1 MNNNP
6 LIESI
11 DPLEVTTINTIEKS
25 STIQPQNLDDF
36 IDQTLIKFTD
46 AVSFNS
52 ISRSPEIPANLVQA
66 MQELIQIIAHL
77 RSPNG
82 AWPTNLPQTPENLI
96 PYVIEEV
103 SEVLTAYRGITNGEY
118 FTSSPS
124 PASPAPPA
132 PPAPLLQPPVILFLN
147 TFVSQLLWNLSQTS
161 YQFMRLLTGINAEIL
176 LPNQDW
182 TPGKL
187 RLVASLIIKT
197 EKLQSAIDLATS
209 FFPPPFIPTEA
220 YIQSNDCD
228 LCQHPLEVQS
238 LLKQITH
245 HLQDN
250 LHQIN
255 FLTNPINTEIFYP
268 KSQWEPSQINIEIG
282 FQFIP
287 DLETSK
293 VSPLYYSWEDDQTE
307 DDFLKTNT
315 PIQDVEYSILASV
328 SQASLLKTQ
337 IRLTD
342 PGIIQP
348 YIQSQIQ
355 NYGLHWLKQ
364 QKQSHNLNLSAK
376 TISIPDLQA
385 EQSSF
390 IDLIQIADELVDI
403 IYSPQSPSSLMR
415 LQPEI
420 PLIELSLRLLWQM
433 VKSSYN
439 IMQLISGIKAKV
451 LQPGLVWETGHLRLL
466 AVLNAEFQ
474 NDSWEVDIASSQP
487 LQFDV
492 NLLIPS
498 SIIQSDSHEW
508 CRFPQLIEFLKLQ
521 IINLLET
528 TPELKSWI
536 KGVKIDWGNSQEN
549 LKLSIPWKSGFAQLS
564 FDFEWIP
571 DQLSTKNQF

>member
-6 LIESI
+6 LIGSI
-11 DPLEVTTINTIEKS
+11 DSIEVTTINTIEKS
-25 STIQPQNLDDF
+25 STTQPQKLDDF
-36 IDQTLIKFTD
+36 LDQTLIKFID
-46 AVSFNS
+46 SVSFNS
-52 ISRSPEIPANLVQA
+52 ISHSPEIPANLVQA

-82 AWPTNLPQTPENLI
+82 AWPSNLPQTPENLI

-103 SEVLTAYRGITNGEY
+103 SEVLTAYQAHSVS
-118 FTSSPS
+118 TSEIFPNSS
-124 PASPAPPA
+124 DQKDSNI
-132 PPAPLLQPPVILFLN
+132 QPPVILFLS
-147 TFVSQLLWNLSQTS
+147 TLVPQLLWNLSQTS

-197 EKLQSAIDLATS
+197 EDLQNSIDLATS

-220 YIQSNDCD
+220 YVQSNECS

-238 LLKQITH
+238 LLTQITH
-245 HLQDN
+245 HIQDN
-250 LHQIN
+250 FNQID
-255 FLTNPINTEIFYP
+255 FLTDPVNTEIIYP
-268 KSQWEPSQINIEIG
+268 KSQWEPSQIHIKMG
-282 FQFIP
+282 FQFISDP
-287 DLETSK
+287 ETSE
-293 VSPLYYSWEDDQTE
+293 VSPFCYSLENDQKDE
-307 DDFLKTNT
+307 EFFIPT

-348 YIQSQIQ
+348 YIQNQIQ

-364 QKQSHNLNLSAK
+364 QKQSHNLNLSAE
-376 TISIPDLQA
+376 TISTLDLQA
-385 EQSSF
+385 KQSSL

-415 LQPEI
+415 LQPEM

-433 VKSSYN
+433 VKSNYN
-439 IMQLISGIKAKV
+439 IMQLISGIKVKV
-451 LQPGLVWETGHLRLL
+451 LQPGLVWQTGHLRLL
-466 AVLNAEFQ
+466 AVLNAEFP

-487 LQFDV
+487 LKFDV
-492 NLLIPS
+492 NLLIPN

-536 KGVKIDWGNSQEN
+536 KGVKIDWDNSPEN

-571 DQLSTKNQF
+571 DQLSVKNQF

>member
-11 DPLEVTTINTIEKS
+11 DSIEITINTIEKS
-25 STIQPQNLDDF
+25 STTQPQNLDDF
-36 IDQTLIKFTD
+36 LDQTLIKFID
-46 AVSFNS
+46 SVSFNS
-52 ISRSPEIPANLVQA
+52 ISNSPEIPPNLVQA

-82 AWPTNLPQTPENLI
+82 AWPNNLPQTPENLI

-103 SEVLTAYRGITNGEY
+103 SEVLTAYRGITNYELRITKGEY
-118 FTSSPS
+118 FTSSAS
-124 PASPAPPA
+124 PASG
-132 PPAPLLQPPVILFLN
+132 APLLRPPVILFLN
-147 TFVSQLLWNLSQTS
+147 TLIPQLLWNLSQTS

-197 EKLQSAIDLATS
+197 ENLQSSIDLATS
-209 FFPPPFIPTEA
+209 FFPPPLIPTEA
-220 YIQSNDCD
+220 YVQSNDCS

-238 LLKQITH
+238 LLTQITH
-245 HLQDN
+245 HIQDN
-250 LHQIN
+250 FNQIKFFN
-255 FLTNPINTEIFYP
+255 DSINTEILYP
-268 KSQWEPSQINIEIG
+268 KSQWESSQIHINMG
-282 FQFIP
+282 FQFISDP
-287 DLETSK
+287 ETSE
-293 VSPLYYSWEDDQTE
+293 VSPFYYSLENDQQDEEFFTH
-307 DDFLKTNT
+307 T

-342 PGIIQP
+342 PAIIQP
-348 YIQSQIQ
+348 YIQNQIQ
-355 NYGLHWLKQ
+355 NHGLHWLKQ
-364 QKQSHNLNLSAK
+364 QKPSHNLNLSAE
-376 TISIPDLQA
+376 TISTPDLEA
-385 EQSSF
+385 EQSSL

-415 LQPEI
+415 LQPEM

-439 IMQLISGIKAKV
+439 IMQLISGIKVKV
-451 LQPGLVWETGHLRLL
+451 LQPGLVWQTGHLRLL
-466 AVLNAEFQ
+466 AVLNAEFP

-487 LQFDV
+487 LKFDL
-492 NLLIPS
+492 NLLIPN
-498 SIIQSDSHEW
+498 SIIQSDCHEW
-508 CRFPQLIEFLKLQ
+508 CLFPQSPEFLKLQ

-536 KGVKIDWGNSQEN
+536 KGVKIDWGNSEEN
-549 LKLSIPWKSGFAQLS
+549 LNPSIPWKSGFAQLS

-571 DQLSTKNQF
+571 NQL